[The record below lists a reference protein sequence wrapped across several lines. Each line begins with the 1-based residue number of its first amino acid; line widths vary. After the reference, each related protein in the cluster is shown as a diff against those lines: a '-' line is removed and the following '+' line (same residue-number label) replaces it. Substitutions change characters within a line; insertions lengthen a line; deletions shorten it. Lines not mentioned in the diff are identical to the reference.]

1 MIGIYKI
8 TNMKNGKFYIGQS
21 TNVSLDF
28 SVLNKEDSDY
38 SKSLTL
44 L

>member
-8 TNMKNGKFYIGQS
+8 TNTKNGKSYIGQS

-28 SVLNKEDSDY
+28 SVLNEEDLDY
-38 SKSLTL
+38 FKSLTSS
-44 L
+44 